1 MKLTLNVQ
9 VEFDLSDESVQKIM
23 DLFVNRLEPIEEEMQ
38 SILEDAVCEVIC
50 GTEEE
55 DNYGV
60 TLFET
65 GVKVQKA

>member
-1 MKLTLNVQ
+1 
-9 VEFDLSDESVQKIM
+9 
-23 DLFVNRLEPIEEEMQ
+23 
-38 SILEDAVCEVIC
+38 VIC